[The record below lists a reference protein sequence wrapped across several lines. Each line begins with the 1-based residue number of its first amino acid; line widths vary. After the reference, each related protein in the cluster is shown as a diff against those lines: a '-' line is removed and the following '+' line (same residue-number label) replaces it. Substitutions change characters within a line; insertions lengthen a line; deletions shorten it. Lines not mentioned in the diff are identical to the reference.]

1 MPSVHV
7 LTLDYTCCQTNIF
20 SFFHTD
26 QASSSNASM
35 VGSMAESFAQQGW
48 SIACGGGGGGG
59 GGGGSGP
66 SSSPFSG
73 RRSFSTC
80 SSASA
85 TTG

>member
-1 MPSVHV
+1 
-7 LTLDYTCCQTNIF
+7 
-20 SFFHTD
+20 
-26 QASSSNASM
+26 M

-59 GGGGSGP
+59 GGSGP
-66 SSSPFSG
+66 SPSHFSG
-73 RRSFSTC
+73 HRSFSTC

>member
-1 MPSVHV
+1 MYAKCT
-7 LTLDYTCCQTNIF
+7 LATTLDCTCC
-20 SFFHTD
+20 SLFFHTD

-48 SIACGGGGGGG
+48 SIACGGGGG
-59 GGGGSGP
+59 SGP
-66 SSSPFSG
+66 SPSHFSG

>member
-1 MPSVHV
+1 
-7 LTLDYTCCQTNIF
+7 
-20 SFFHTD
+20 
-26 QASSSNASM
+26 M

-59 GGGGSGP
+59 SGP
-66 SSSPFSG
+66 NPSHFSG
-73 RRSFSTC
+73 RRSFSTR